1 MGITGAD
8 WDQGGIR
15 GVQIVDVFNNGS
27 AHFAGLHKGDIIT
40 QINGH
45 DIRSAQFLVRA
56 LASMEPGTRVRVGY
70 LVKTDLVWMPRETV
84 AILAKME

>member
-1 MGITGAD
+1 LGITAAN

-15 GVQIVDVFNNGS
+15 GVLFVDVFNNGS
-27 AHFAGLHKGDIIT
+27 AHLAGSHKGDIIT
-40 QINGH
+40 QVNGR
-45 DIRSAQFLVRA
+45 DITSAQFLVRV
-56 LASMEPGTRVRVGY
+56 LASMEPGTTVKIGY